1 MQTIYESCK
10 NQLQAEMASENKG
23 AGSRDMDSE
32 TMFLQCTS
40 EGTYVSG
47 INNPKKV

>member
-1 MQTIYESCK
+1 
-10 NQLQAEMASENKG
+10 MASKNKG
-23 AGSRDMDSE
+23 AGSRDMDSK
-32 TMFLQCTS
+32 TMFLQCNG